1 MLIRKGFMEMAFRG
15 WYSADVGKV
24 RPLLKADDL
33 RLMRKCF
40 MGYIRNGLAGS
51 DEVKYRELMKRMLRK
66 VK

>member
-1 MLIRKGFMEMAFRG
+1 VVDLLTEQFPEIGEA
-15 WYSADVGKV
+15 VKV

-40 MGYIRNGLAGS
+40 IGYIRNGLAGS
-51 DEVKYRELMKRMLRK
+51 DEVRYRELMKRMLRK